1 MSNLSFKSFLK
12 EIRFSYLLATSIL
25 IIGLIFG
32 GFEIIRITLLD
43 NFDEVAIRNLHF
55 SRGILTALSLLGWI
69 VWTLYEF
76 RKQFLA
82 AIQHQGDQFKRIMNN
97 ASESI
102 IITDKNHIITFWND
116 AATAML
122 GWNRNDVVGKKLE
135 DIIKIPVASRFAK
148 RGQQEIEL
156 DVNDQKGQL
165 LFVALTMTSI
175 LDDDGNV
182 EIYTYTMRNLTVRA
196 IRQAQMARSER
207 MASLGHMAAGV
218 AHEIGNPLTA
228 ISSIIQLL
236 QRKIKDETQLE
247 QLGRVRENI
256 NRIARI
262 VRDLVDFSRPKSP
275 VITTMNLNDTITE
288 AIGLLKHD
296 ARCRNVHFN
305 LELESNLPPIQA
317 VPDQLYQVYLNFILN
332 AVDACDKVL
341 KPQVTLRTESDDSNV
356 IIQIIDNGSG
366 IPPAIKE
373 RIFEPFFTT
382 KEVGKGT
389 GLGLSVSH
397 NIISSLGGSIKVD
410 SKPGHT
416 CFTVTLPSSIQEL

>member
-1 MSNLSFKSFLK
+1 MPNLSFKNFLK
-12 EIRFSYLLATSIL
+12 EIRFPYLLATSVL

-43 NFDEVAIRNLHF
+43 DFDAEAIRNLHF
-55 SRGILTALSLLGWI
+55 SRGILTAISLLGWI

-82 AIQHQGDQFKRIMNN
+82 AIQHQGDQFRRIMNN
-97 ASESI
+97 ASEAI
-102 IITDKNHIITFWND
+102 IITDKTHTITFWND
-116 AATAML
+116 AATSML
-122 GWNRNDVVGKKLE
+122 GWNRKDVVGKKLE

-156 DVNDQKGQL
+156 DVNDHEGQI

-175 LDDDGNV
+175 LDDEGNI
-182 EIYTYTMRNLTVRA
+182 EIYTYTMRNLTARA

-256 NRIARI
+256 NRITRI

-275 VITTMNLNDTITE
+275 EITTMNLNDTINE
-288 AIGLLKHD
+288 VIGLLKHD
-296 ARCRNVHFN
+296 ARCRNVQFN
-305 LELESNLPPIQA
+305 MELESNLPPIQA
-317 VPDQLYQVYLNFILN
+317 VPDQLYQVFLNFVLN
-332 AVDACDKVL
+332 AVDACEGIS
-341 KPQVTLRTESDDSNV
+341 KPQVTLLSESDDLNV

-366 IPPAIKE
+366 IPANIKE

-397 NIISSLGGSIKVD
+397 NIISSLGGSIKLE
-410 SKPGHT
+410 SKPGNT
-416 CFTVTLPSSIQEL
+416 CFTVILPAVR

>member
-1 MSNLSFKSFLK
+1 MPNLSFKNFLK
-12 EIRFSYLLATSIL
+12 EIRFPYLLATSVL

-43 NFDEVAIRNLHF
+43 NYDEEAIRNLHF

-82 AIQHQGDQFKRIMNN
+82 AIQHQGDQFRRIMNN

-102 IITDKNHIITFWND
+102 IITDKNHVITFWND
-116 AATAML
+116 AATSML

-135 DIIKIPVASRFAK
+135 DVIKIPVASRFAK

-156 DVNDQKGQL
+156 DVNDHEGQL

-182 EIYTYTMRNLTVRA
+182 EIFTYTMRNLTARA

-236 QRKIKDETQLE
+236 QRKTKDETQLE

-256 NRIARI
+256 NRITRI

-275 VITTMNLNDTITE
+275 EITTMYLNDTINE

-296 ARCRNVHFN
+296 ARCRNVQFN
-305 LELESNLPPIQA
+305 LELQSNLPPIQA
-317 VPDQLYQVYLNFILN
+317 VPDQLYQVFLNFILN
-332 AVDACDKVL
+332 AVDACERIS
-341 KPQVTLRTESDDSNV
+341 KPEVTLRSESDDSNV

-410 SKPGHT
+410 SKSGYT
-416 CFTVTLPSSIQEL
+416 CFTVTLPSSR